1 MLDVFIVS
9 QAIGNIV
16 DTDFQLEVIIANEG
30 NSRCRKACG
39 LFKTILPGGRRQFVI
54 GIAYFSR
61 KGFDYGWRRN
71 PRLLGDI
78 NESPLK
84 EFAAVAQDEK
94 GVFAT
99 SLHCGCDANLF
110 GHCLCSIVKDA
121 CRKNSGISHRH

>member
-30 NSRCRKACG
+30 NSRCRKAGG
-39 LFKTILPGGRRQFVI
+39 LFKTVLPGGRRQLVI
-54 GIAYFSR
+54 GISYFSR

-99 SLHCGCDANLF
+99 SLLYGCGAGLF
-110 GHCLCSIVKDA
+110 RHCLRSIAKNA
-121 CRKNSGISHRH
+121 CCGNNGISHRR